1 MNHDQAIDWLY
12 GTQLFGIKL
21 GLDPVRRLLGEM
33 GIPVERTFG
42 REIVHVAGTNGKGSV
57 CAMIES
63 VTRLAGR
70 RTAMFTSPHLIE
82 FRERV
87 RVDGEM
93 ISESDVARL
102 LTDIRERIHDWDP
115 HPTFFEITL
124 AMAAKY
130 FAESEADLWILETG
144 MGGRL
149 DATNAFESDVA
160 VLTPIALDHQQW
172 LGETLGEIAGEKAG
186 IIGEGEPVFSSAQPE
201 EAMQSILAV
210 APEVYVIDGET
221 PADWSMSLKGPHQ
234 RKNAAL
240 AGTVAHAVIGEH
252 CDDELLRVGIEQ
264 ARWPGRFEILDDGNL
279 ILDGAH
285 NPAAARVL
293 VETWREEFGEER
305 ATVVLGAVGTKD
317 VDGLL
322 DELRKIAD
330 RFIFVPIKSQRGM
343 SPDELV
349 VQLRERRPATTA
361 ASLSAAL
368 EQGKSGKILIAGS
381 LFLVGE
387 ALALRRGAKSVRDT
401 EQ

>member
-21 GLDPVRRLLGEM
+21 GLDPVRRLLTELGV
-33 GIPVERTFG
+33 PLERTLG

-63 VTRLAGR
+63 ITRLAGR
-70 RTAMFTSPHLIE
+70 RTAIFTSPHLVE
-82 FRERV
+82 FRERA

-93 ISESDVARL
+93 ISEADVARL
-102 LTDIRERIHDWDP
+102 LTDIRVRVADWDP

-130 FAESEADLWILETG
+130 FVECEADLWILETG

-149 DATNAFESDVA
+149 DATNVFESDIA

-172 LGETLGEIAGEKAG
+172 LGGTLAEIAAEKAG

-201 EAMQSILAV
+201 EAMQAILAV
-210 APEVYVIDGET
+210 APEVYVVDGEI
-221 PADWSMSLKGPHQ
+221 PADWSMNLKGPHQ

-240 AGTVAHAVIGEH
+240 AGTVAHAVIGEF
-252 CDDELLRVGIEQ
+252 CDDELLRVGIGRAQ
-264 ARWPGRFEILDDGNL
+264 WPGRFEELEDGDL

-293 VETWREEFGEER
+293 VETWREEFGDQR
-305 ATVVLGAVGTKD
+305 ATVILGAVGTKD

-322 DELRKIAD
+322 DELAKIAD
-330 RFIFVPIKSQRGM
+330 CFIFVPIKSQRGM
-343 SPDELV
+343 SPDELAV
-349 VQLRERRPATTA
+349 LLRGRRPATTA

-368 EQGKSGKILIAGS
+368 EQVVAGKTLVAGS

-387 ALALRRGAKSVRDT
+387 TLALRKGARAVRDT